1 MNITGFLKNLLV
13 KVAAG
18 QKLVVSIGDKT
29 KTVTAARDGAL
40 AVEVKA
46 GTETQVTVRPV
57 GPETYD
63 F

>member
-29 KTVTAARDGAL
+29 QTITPARDGAL
-40 AVEVKA
+40 TVEVKA
-46 GTETQVTVRPV
+46 GTETQVTVRP
-57 GPETYD
+57 ER
-63 F
+63 

>member
-57 GPETYD
+57 G
-63 F
+63 

>member
-18 QKLVVSIGDKT
+18 QKLFVSIGDKT

-40 AVEVKA
+40 TVEVKA

-57 GPETYD
+57 G
-63 F
+63 